1 MNVLIIGSSVIDL
14 FLDIKDKSHITGNDN
29 NVSLKLG
36 DKIPM
41 DMKKIALGGDG
52 ANISVGLKR
61 LSVDTTFFTF
71 FGNDLFSKEME
82 ETIKKEGVKLIAE
95 REGERSSLSL
105 IFNFNKDRVIFS
117 HREPRNHDFYY
128 NQDLPDFVYLSSI
141 GEKWQ
146 DAYEKV
152 LDFTKKN
159 NLPMGF
165 TPGSPQLKQ
174 NSDILIACLK
184 NSKIVF
190 INRDEAEKILKFQ
203 KISYSNDIKDIL
215 SKVKNLGME
224 VLSVT
229 DGISGA
235 YALDKNGNYYSIK
248 SFGEGAVERTGAGDA
263 YTSGFLSHYLLELD
277 IPECMRRG
285 CFNAHS
291 VVLKTGAQ
299 DGLLTKEEMEK
310 LSEENNE
317 FKAKRI

>member
-52 ANISVGLKR
+52 ANISVGLER
-61 LSVDTTFFTF
+61 LSIDTTFFTF

-82 ETIKKEGVKLIAE
+82 EIIKKEGVKLIAE

-105 IFNFNKDRVIFS
+105 IFNFNKDRIIFS
-117 HREPRNHDFYY
+117 HREPRSHDFYY

-165 TPGSPQLKQ
+165 TPGTPQLQQ
-174 NSDILIACLK
+174 NSEILIACLK

-215 SKVKNLGME
+215 SKVKNLGMG

-235 YALDKNGNYYSIK
+235 YALDNNGNYYSIK

-263 YTSGFLSHYLLELD
+263 YTSGFLSHYLLGLG

-310 LSEENNE
+310 LSEENKE
-317 FKAKRI
+317 FKAKQI